1 MYIHLGGDTVVNTKD
16 ILGVFDMDTST
27 VNKATRDYL
36 NKAEKEKRTVYVNY
50 DLPKSFIVVQERKS
64 KKKTVY
70 ISQISSQTLNKRNVL
85 KNIYL

>member
-36 NKAEKEKRTVYVNY
+36 NKAEKEKRTVYVNF
-50 DLPKSFIVVQERKS
+50 DLPKSFIVTTDNK
-64 KKKTVY
+64 VY
-70 ISQISSQTLNKRNVL
+70 ICPLNTATVL
-85 KNIYL
+85 KRCR